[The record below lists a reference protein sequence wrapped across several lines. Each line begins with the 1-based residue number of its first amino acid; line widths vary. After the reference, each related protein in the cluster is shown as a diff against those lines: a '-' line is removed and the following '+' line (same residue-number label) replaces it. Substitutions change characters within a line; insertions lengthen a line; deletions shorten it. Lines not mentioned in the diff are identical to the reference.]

1 VTIDLPIAVGGFI
14 VGSIVGLTGVG
25 GGALMTPMLVLIFG
39 IQPLAAVSSDIVA
52 SLVMKPIGGGVHLRR
67 GTVRMGLAKWLMV
80 GSLPSAFLG
89 VLLLRRLGGEGD
101 ALQHHVKTGLGWAL
115 VLASTGI
122 LARPLLARRSAAS
135 PAAHVPVKIL
145 PTVLIGIFGGLVVG
159 MTSVGSGSLM
169 IVLLLMLYPQF
180 RISDLVGT
188 DLVQAIPLVA
198 SAALGHLLL
207 GDFKLGL
214 TGSILL
220 GAIPGVYLG
229 ARVSSR
235 APDGILRPV
244 LVLALASSALK
255 LLGVSNGVFP
265 VALGA
270 CAVLLVAVS
279 LPDLKRALARRGASK
294 AVAPPPGAADVN
306 DAPQA
311 LERASS

>member
-1 VTIDLPIAVGGFI
+1 MIDLPIAVGGFI

-39 IQPLAAVSSDIVA
+39 VQPLAAVSSDIVA

-67 GTVRMGLAKWLMV
+67 GTVRMDLAKWLMV

-122 LARPLLARRSAAS
+122 LARPLLARRGAGDG
-135 PAAHVPVKIL
+135 PPAHVPVKVL
-145 PTVLIGIFGGLVVG
+145 PTVLIGIFGGLIVG

-207 GDFKLGL
+207 GDFKLSL

-235 APDGILRPV
+235 APDGLLRPV

-255 LLGVSNGVFP
+255 LLGVSNTVFP
-265 VALGA
+265 IALAG
-270 CAVLLVAVS
+270 CAALLLAVS
-279 LPDLKRALARRGASK
+279 LPDVRRALARRAQ
-294 AVAPPPGAADVN
+294 APRAAEPRRPVEAAADTPS
-306 DAPQA
+306 ARRA
-311 LERASS
+311 L

>member
-1 VTIDLPIAVGGFI
+1 VIDLPIAVGGFI

-39 IQPLAAVSSDIVA
+39 VQPLAAVSSDIVA

-67 GTVRMGLAKWLMV
+67 GTVRMNLAKWLMV

-89 VLLLRRLGGEGD
+89 VLLLRRLGGEGE
-101 ALQHHVKTGLGWAL
+101 ALQHHVKAGLGWAL

-122 LARPLLARRSAAS
+122 LARPLLARRGAAGGA
-135 PAAHVPVKIL
+135 PTEVPVKVL
-145 PTVLIGIFGGLVVG
+145 PTVLIGIFGGLIVG

-207 GDFKLGL
+207 GDFKLSL

-255 LLGVSNGVFP
+255 LLGVSNTVFP

-270 CAVLLVAVS
+270 CAALLLAVS
-279 LPDLKRALARRGASK
+279 LPDLRRALARRAQ
-294 AVAPPPGAADVN
+294 ATDAAEPRLPVEAAAEPPPARR
-306 DAPQA
+306 A
-311 LERASS
+311 L